1 MDPAV
6 VVADQR
12 MPKVSGV
19 ELLREI
25 KGRYPDCYAVL
36 LTAYADM
43 DVLIDAVNSGAVD
56 RYVQKPWDSK
66 ELEAILRQGIRH
78 YATLSENRRLREQL
92 DAYSGYLEAQQRDPI
107 DFGSIVGEAG
117 ATRGLL
123 DRVAEVAPTVTPVL
137 IRGDAGSDTDVVAR
151 AIHVSSPRE
160 ARPFVR
166 VTCAAFPGDALE
178 RELFGWKR
186 GAFEG
191 ALADRAGRVEL
202 ADGGTLYLHE
212 VSALTPTV
220 AARLLRLL
228 VDGTTERLAET
239 HSRPIDARLVVSTH
253 GSEHSL
259 GPVAELISRLSV
271 FPITITP
278 LRERCE
284 DVPALA
290 EHCLRRYASRNVGA
304 ATAMTARA
312 MASLQAYAWP
322 GDVRELQNVVERA
335 AILARGD
342 TIDSPHLLFQDDAP
356 AAIDRPTA
364 PVAGVSLSRRLDAI
378 ERREL
383 VAALEAHGGNKAEVA
398 RSLGIHRTT
407 LYYRLKKL
415 GIDA

>member
-1 MDPAV
+1 
-6 VVADQR
+6 
-12 MPKVSGV
+12 
-19 ELLREI
+19 
-25 KGRYPDCYAVL
+25 
-36 LTAYADM
+36 
-43 DVLIDAVNSGAVD
+43 
-56 RYVQKPWDSK
+56 
-66 ELEAILRQGIRH
+66 
-78 YATLSENRRLREQL
+78 
-92 DAYSGYLEAQQRDPI
+92 
-107 DFGSIVGEAG
+107 
-117 ATRGLL
+117 
-123 DRVAEVAPTVTPVL
+123 
-137 IRGDAGSDTDVVAR
+137 
-151 AIHVSSPRE
+151 
-160 ARPFVR
+160 
-166 VTCAAFPGDALE
+166 
-178 RELFGWKR
+178 
-186 GAFEG
+186 
-191 ALADRAGRVEL
+191 
-202 ADGGTLYLHE
+202 
-212 VSALTPTV
+212 
-220 AARLLRLL
+220 
-228 VDGTTERLAET
+228 
-239 HSRPIDARLVVSTH
+239 
-253 GSEHSL
+253 
-259 GPVAELISRLSV
+259 V